1 MDAEFKIVVLRK
13 LNKIQE
19 TRGMSHYYNK
29 LNREK
34 EVNTWFENFIKWN
47 LKMIEGSNNRID
59 KTAESMSSKRGDLK
73 IHRKKIE
80 EWGKLMELW
89 DSLKNAKP
97 VTWDSIES
105 FSSIEKDTA
114 VQIQEGQG

>member
-47 LKMIEGSNNRID
+47 LKMIEGSNNNR
-59 KTAESMSSKRGDLK
+59 
-73 IHRKKIE
+73 
-80 EWGKLMELW
+80 
-89 DSLKNAKP
+89 
-97 VTWDSIES
+97 
-105 FSSIEKDTA
+105 
-114 VQIQEGQG
+114 